1 MDISI
6 IVPAYN
12 EEKRIPPFF
21 TKLLSFCRNNLKNY
35 EILCIDDGSKDNTAK
50 VITLLS
56 KKDSHV
62 RLISYHPN
70 QGKAYAVKTG
80 VLASK
85 GKKIIF
91 IDADGSIEPE
101 EIPRM
106 ITGLDTYDVVVGSR
120 YTKEAKIKQP
130 FLRMMTSFFFNSYV
144 KMLFWIF
151 VEDTLCGFK
160 GFKKEVGVHLFSD
173 LLSKRWIFDVE
184 LFYNIRKNKYS
195 LLQMPIKWEHKD
207 DTKFKLFD
215 PVKMIFELAI
225 LRGKLLFRTI
235 AKKRQL

>member
-12 EEKRIPPFF
+12 EEKRIPPFL
-21 TKLLSFCRNNLKNY
+21 TKLLSFCKKNLKRY
-35 EILCIDDGSKDNTAK
+35 EILCVDDGSKDNTAK
-50 VITLLS
+50 VITELS
-56 KKDSHV
+56 KKDAHV
-62 RLISYHPN
+62 RLITYHPN
-70 QGKAYAVKTG
+70 QGKAHAVKTG
-80 VLASK
+80 VLAAK
-85 GKKIIF
+85 GKKVIF
-91 IDADGSIEPE
+91 IDADGSIQPE

-106 ITGLDTYDVVVGSR
+106 ISALDNYNVVVGSR

-130 FLRMMTSFFFNSYV
+130 FLRKMTSFFFNSYV
-144 KMLFWIF
+144 KLLFWIF

-160 GFKKEVGVHLFSD
+160 GFKKEVGIHLFSN

-195 LLQMPIKWEHKD
+195 LYQMPIQWEHKD

-225 LRGKLLFRTI
+225 LRGKLLLR
-235 AKKRQL
+235 ASMK